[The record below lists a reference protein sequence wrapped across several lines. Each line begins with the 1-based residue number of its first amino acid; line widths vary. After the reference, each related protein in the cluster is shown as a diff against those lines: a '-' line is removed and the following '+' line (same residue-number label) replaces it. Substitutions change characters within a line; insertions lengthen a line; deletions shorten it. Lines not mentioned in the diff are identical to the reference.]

1 MTSVTPE
8 YLIQES
14 GLWLG
19 SQEQWAYLMNLAITY
34 LEQDPW
40 ATPENFTHFIIS
52 NNF

>member
-1 MTSVTPE
+1 MTPE

-19 SQEQWAYLMNLAITY
+19 SQEQWAYLMTMAITL
-34 LEQDPW
+34 LEYNPL
-40 ATPENFTHFIIS
+40 ATPEDFTYYITS